1 MVDYIDDEEKE
12 LIESLHNDEWV
23 SVFNEEE
30 KLKYEQIAKNTIEQT
45 KLVELRLSMKDY
57 SQIQNKAFAEG
68 LAVETYITMLL
79 HNHSQN
85 FQVQ

>member
-1 MVDYIDDEEKE
+1 MVNYIDDEEKE

-23 SVFNEEE
+23 SDFNEEE
-30 KLKYEQIAKNTIEQT
+30 KLKYQQIAKNTIEQT
-45 KLVELRLSMKDY
+45 KLVELKLPMKDY

-68 LAVETYITMLL
+68 MPVETYIAMLV

-85 FQVQ
+85 YQVK